1 MGRLFWKIFF
11 AFGLTALAAAAVTG
25 TAAWLEHH
33 PLGAAEP
40 PPAQGPGRM
49 LAGELASATLRHG
62 GVEARRE
69 WLKETRR
76 TQRPSLLAVDAQ
88 GRDLLD
94 RPVPTNALARARE
107 LAASEEGT
115 RVAREVTAAG
125 GERYLLFT
133 PLEGEPRRPRRPAPP
148 PPPRGLALLVGL
160 ARGAGGERFLLSA
173 PREGE
178 PRRPRRPAPP
188 PPPWELALI
197 VGIASFAVSGLL
209 AWYLSR
215 PIRALRW
222 AFGAAAEGRLET
234 RARAAMPG
242 RRDEIADL
250 GDDFDRMAEQLQGL
264 VAAQRRLMHDVS
276 HELRSPLAR
285 LQAAI
290 GLARQNPDKLEA
302 SLERIEREATRMDE
316 LLGEALTL
324 ARLESG
330 APEAAV
336 ETVDLADL
344 VADVAEDARF
354 EAQALGGGLAL
365 RSVDKLLARGHSEL
379 LHRAVENIVRNAVKY
394 TAAGTEVELDLHMA
408 GARAAFV
415 VSDRGPGIPPAEL
428 ERVFEPFYRISGDTV
443 KGFGLGL
450 AIARRAVLAHGGHIS
465 AHNREGGGLVV
476 KIELPLA

>member
-69 WLKETRR
+69 WVKEARPPP
-76 TQRPSLLAVDAQ
+76 RPSPPAVDAQ

-133 PLEGEPRRPRRPAPP
+133 PL
-148 PPPRGLALLVGL
+148 
-160 ARGAGGERFLLSA
+160 
-173 PREGE
+173 EGE

-242 RRDEIADL
+242 RRDEIAGL

-290 GLARQNPDKLEA
+290 GLARQNPDKLQA
-302 SLERIEREATRMDE
+302 SLER
-316 LLGEALTL
+316 
-324 ARLESG
+324 S

-354 EAQALGGGLAL
+354 EAQALGRGLAL

>member
-11 AFGLTALAAAAVTG
+11 AFWLTALAAAAATG
-25 TAAWLEHH
+25 TAVWLQHH
-33 PLGAAEP
+33 PRGAAEP
-40 PPAQGPGRM
+40 ELAQGPGAL

-62 GVEARRE
+62 GTAALRE
-69 WLKETRR
+69 WLMETHRA
-76 TQRPSLLAVDAQ
+76 QGPSLLAVDAQ
-88 GRDLLD
+88 GHDLLG
-94 RPVPTNALARARE
+94 RPVPVNALARARQ
-107 LAASEEGT
+107 LAAAEDSP
-115 RVAREVTAAG
+115 RAARGGGAAC
-125 GERYLLFT
+125 GERSLLFT

-148 PPPRGLALLVGL
+148 PPP
-160 ARGAGGERFLLSA
+160 
-173 PREGE
+173 
-178 PRRPRRPAPP
+178 
-188 PPPWELALI
+188 WEIAVI

-234 RARAAMPG
+234 RARPLMQG

-250 GDDFDRMAEQLQGL
+250 GDDFDRMAVQLQGL
-264 VAAQRRLMHDVS
+264 VAAQRRLLHDVS

-290 GLARQNPDKLEA
+290 GLARQNPARLEGT
-302 SLERIEREATRMDE
+302 LERIEREVTRLDE
-316 LLGEALTL
+316 LVGEALTL

-336 ETVDLADL
+336 ETIDLADL

-354 EAQALGGGLAL
+354 EAQAAGRGLAL
-365 RSVDKLLARGHSEL
+365 QSVDKLLVRGHSEL
-379 LHRAVENIVRNAVKY
+379 LHRAVENVVRNAVKY
-394 TAAGTEVELDLHMA
+394 TADGTAVEIDLFMA
-408 GARAAFV
+408 GACAVLV
-415 VSDRGPGIPPAEL
+415 VSDRGPGIPPGEL

-450 AIARRAVLAHGGHIS
+450 AIARRAVMAHGGRIS
-465 AHNREGGGLVV
+465 ARNREDGGLRVE
-476 KIELPLA
+476 IELPLA

>member
-11 AFGLTALAAAAVTG
+11 AFWLTALAAAAVTG
-25 TAAWLEHH
+25 TAVWLQHH

-40 PPAQGPGRM
+40 ELAQGPGAM

-62 GVEARRE
+62 GVEALRE

-148 PPPRGLALLVGL
+148 PPP
-160 ARGAGGERFLLSA
+160 
-173 PREGE
+173 
-178 PRRPRRPAPP
+178 
-188 PPPWELALI
+188 WELALI

-234 RARAAMPG
+234 RARPLMQG

-302 SLERIEREATRMDE
+302 SLERIEREATRLDE

-354 EAQALGGGLAL
+354 EAQALGRGLAL

-465 AHNREGGGLVV
+465 AHNREGGGLQVR
-476 KIELPLA
+476 IELPLASPA

>member
-11 AFGLTALAAAAVTG
+11 AFWLTALAAAAVTG
-25 TAAWLEHH
+25 TAVWLQHH

-40 PPAQGPGRM
+40 ELAQGPGAM

-62 GVEARRE
+62 GVEALRE

-94 RPVPTNALARARE
+94 RPVPPNAP
-107 LAASEEGT
+107 AA
-115 RVAREVTAAG
+115 
-125 GERYLLFT
+125 ERYLPSP
-133 PLEGEPRRPRRPAPP
+133 PL
-148 PPPRGLALLVGL
+148 
-160 ARGAGGERFLLSA
+160 
-173 PREGE
+173 EGE

-234 RARAAMPG
+234 RARPPLQG

-302 SLERIEREATRMDE
+302 SLERIEREATRLDE

-354 EAQALGGGLAL
+354 EAQALGRGLAL
-365 RSVDKLLARGHSEL
+365 RSVANLLARGHSAL
-379 LHRAVENIVRNAVKY
+379 LHRAVENIVRNVVKY

-450 AIARRAVLAHGGHIS
+450 AIA
-465 AHNREGGGLVV
+465 N
-476 KIELPLA
+476 

>member
-1 MGRLFWKIFF
+1 
-11 AFGLTALAAAAVTG
+11 
-25 TAAWLEHH
+25 
-33 PLGAAEP
+33 AAEP
-40 PPAQGPGRM
+40 ELAQGPGAM

-62 GVEARRE
+62 GVEALRE

-148 PPPRGLALLVGL
+148 PPP
-160 ARGAGGERFLLSA
+160 
-173 PREGE
+173 
-178 PRRPRRPAPP
+178 
-188 PPPWELALI
+188 WELALI

-234 RARAAMPG
+234 RARPLMKG

-290 GLARQNPDKLEA
+290 GLVRQSPEKLEA
-302 SLERIEREATRMDE
+302 SLERIEREVTRLDH
-316 LLGEALTL
+316 LVGEALTL

-330 APEAAV
+330 TRNTTGA
-336 ETVDLADL
+336 TVDLADL
-344 VADVAEDARF
+344 VAGIAEDARF
-354 EAQALGGGLAL
+354 EAEAANRRLSL
-365 RSVDKLLARGHSEL
+365 RSVDRLLVHGDAEL
-379 LHRAVENIVRNAVKY
+379 LHRALENVLRNAVKY
-394 TAAGTEVELDLHMA
+394 TAEGTAVEVSLHMA
-408 GARAAFV
+408 GERAVLA
-415 VSDRGPGIPPAEL
+415 VSDRGPGIPPGEL

-443 KGFGLGL
+443 QGFGLGL
-450 AIARRAVLAHGGHIS
+450 AIARHAVLAHGGGIS
-465 AHNREGGGLVV
+465 AHNREGGGLQVR
-476 KIELPLA
+476 IELPMA

>member
-11 AFGLTALAAAAVTG
+11 AFWLTALAAAAATG
-25 TAAWLEHH
+25 TAVWLQHH
-33 PLGAAEP
+33 PRSAAEAEL
-40 PPAQGPGRM
+40 AQGPAAT

-62 GVEARRE
+62 GVEALRE
-69 WLKETRR
+69 WLKETHRA
-76 TQRPSLLAVDAQ
+76 QGPSLLAVDAQ
-88 GRDLLD
+88 GRDLLG
-94 RPVPTNALARARE
+94 RPVPVNALARARE
-107 LAASEEGT
+107 LAASADSP
-115 RVAREVTAAG
+115 RAAREVAAAGG

-133 PLEGEPRRPRRPAPP
+133 PLEGEPRR
-148 PPPRGLALLVGL
+148 L
-160 ARGAGGERFLLSA
+160 
-173 PREGE
+173 
-178 PRRPRRPAPP
+178 RRPAPP
-188 PPPWELALI
+188 PPPWELAII

-209 AWYLSR
+209 AWYLAR

-234 RARAAMPG
+234 RARPLMQG

-290 GLARQNPDKLEA
+290 GLARQNPAGLEG
-302 SLERIEREATRMDE
+302 SLERIEREATRLDE
-316 LLGEALTL
+316 LVGEALTL

-354 EAQALGGGLAL
+354 EAQAAERGLAL
-365 RSVDKLLARGHSEL
+365 QSVDKLLVRGHGEL
-379 LHRAVENIVRNAVKY
+379 LHRAVENVVRNAVKY
-394 TAAGTEVELDLHMA
+394 TASGTDVEVDLYMA
-408 GARAAFV
+408 GARAVLA
-415 VSDRGPGIPPAEL
+415 VSDRGPGIPPGEL

-450 AIARRAVLAHGGHIS
+450 AIARRAVMAHGGHIS
-465 AHNREGGGLVV
+465 AHNREAGGLRVV
-476 KIELPLA
+476 IELPLAL